1 MEFKDLLNPQFYI
14 DNGGLWLV
22 LFIVF
27 AETGLF
33 AGFFLPGDSLLFVS
47 GIFSDQLIKSI
58 GIDLKSDFL
67 HVFLLSS
74 MVAISGIIGNVVG
87 YWFGKK
93 SGPLLYKRKDSFFFK
108 KKYLYKA
115 HDFYEERGGSTIIIA
130 RFLPIIR
137 TFAPIVA
144 GIVQM
149 DRKKFMFYNIIGSI
163 AWAFSLIFAGFY
175 LNAFMVKRYD
185 FHLEKHLEIIILI
198 IVLITTAPVLWKLF
212 FAKPKSVPQK
222 GVDNKPE

>member
-1 MEFKDLLNPQFYI
+1 
-14 DNGGLWLV
+14 
-22 LFIVF
+22 
-27 AETGLF
+27 
-33 AGFFLPGDSLLFVS
+33 
-47 GIFSDQLIKSI
+47 DQLIKSI

-149 DRKKFMFYNIIGSI
+149 DRKKFM
-163 AWAFSLIFAGFY
+163 
-175 LNAFMVKRYD
+175 
-185 FHLEKHLEIIILI
+185 
-198 IVLITTAPVLWKLF
+198 
-212 FAKPKSVPQK
+212 
-222 GVDNKPE
+222 